1 MVTYLTGNKIEE
13 EPNLLFD
20 KADSSAV
27 HQQVYWGLRR
37 FGPYDKSIS
46 RIRLAVISPEA
57 KIAQIRSLID
67 DLNNGTPIL
76 PGGLPQFFRCSID
89 MVDEIILKSIETSEY
104 EKVGINFVET
114 HDPKNLDVVLAF
126 VPKTSRFF
134 SNTPYY
140 RLKAILAS
148 HGFSSQMITDWTF
161 ENLKWSYLN
170 LASAIFSK
178 AGGIPWVLESEMKNT
193 DMILGISISNFV
205 SYRHRAGTRPRYVGY
220 VNVFDN
226 HGGWMFIEGTA
237 TLYEKGQRIEQ
248 LKELIKKAVKRFEA
262 KKNFL
267 PRNIVLHYYKRF
279 GRQEIEATIN
289 ILNEL
294 VGECSIA
301 FVSIDDTHPMRL
313 YDLKVDDG
321 SFPRG
326 YYVYLNQNEILLST
340 TGFTTLAARRMGTP
354 KLLHINVKQYPN
366 EFISLDDIALQVFS
380 LTKLDWATVTPLI
393 REPVTLQFSR
403 EVSYLTAAI
412 SEQEWQ
418 LIVRP
423 EVNVIIN
430 TKPWFI

>member
-1 MVTYLTGNKIEE
+1 MVSFLTGNKIEN

-37 FGPYDKSIS
+37 FGPYDKSIPK
-46 RIRLAVISPEA
+46 IRLAIISPKD
-57 KIAQIRSLID
+57 KIKQIRNLID
-67 DLNNGTPIL
+67 ELNNGTIIL
-76 PGGLPQFFRCSID
+76 PGGMLQFFRCIID
-89 MVDEIILKSIETSEY
+89 ITGETTVDSLKTNEY
-104 EKVGINFVET
+104 EKAGTKFVKLN
-114 HDPKNLDVVLAF
+114 DPKNIDVVLAY
-126 VPKTSRFF
+126 VPKTSRYF

-148 HGFSSQMITDWTF
+148 EGFSSQMITEWTF

-205 SYRHRAGTRPRYVGY
+205 SYKHRAGTRPRYVGY

-226 HGGWMFIEGTA
+226 HGGWMFMEGTA
-237 TLYEKGQRIEQ
+237 TLYEKGQKAAQ
-248 LKELIKKAVKRFEA
+248 LKELITKAITKFQA

-267 PRNIVLHYYKRF
+267 PRNIVLHYYKKF
-279 GRQEIEATIN
+279 GKQEIETTIN
-289 ILNEL
+289 IMKEL

-301 FVSIDDTHPMRL
+301 FVSIDDTHPIKL

-326 YYVYLNQNEILLST
+326 YYAYLNPKNEILLST
-340 TGFTTLAARRMGTP
+340 TGFTTLAARRIGTP
-354 KLLHINVKQYPN
+354 KLLHVRVKQYPN
-366 EFISLDDIALQVFS
+366 EFIGIDDIALQVF
-380 LTKLDWATVTPLI
+380 PL
-393 REPVTLQFSR
+393 L
-403 EVSYLTAAI
+403 
-412 SEQEWQ
+412 
-418 LIVRP
+418 
-423 EVNVIIN
+423 
-430 TKPWFI
+430 

>member
-1 MVTYLTGNKIEE
+1 MVIYLTGSKIEE

-57 KIAQIRSLID
+57 KITQIRSLID

-89 MVDEIILKSIETSEY
+89 IVDEIILKSSETSEY
-104 EKVGINFVET
+104 EKAGVTFVKAN
-114 HDPKNLDVVLAF
+114 DPKNLDVVLAF

-148 HGFSSQMITDWTF
+148 EGFSSQMITDWTF

-178 AGGIPWVLESEMKNT
+178 AGGVPWVLESEMKNT

-226 HGGWMFIEGTA
+226 HGGWMFMEGTA
-237 TLYEKGQRIEQ
+237 TLYERAQRIEQ
-248 LKELIKKAVKRFEA
+248 LKELITKAVKRFEA

-267 PRNIVLHYYKRF
+267 PRNIILHYYKRF
-279 GRQEIEATIN
+279 GKQEIEAAVN

-294 VGECSIA
+294 IGDCSVA

-326 YYVYLNQNEILLST
+326 YYTYLDRNEILLST

-354 KLLHINVKQYPN
+354 KLLHVTVKQYPK

-380 LTKLDWATVTPLI
+380 LTKLDWATVTPLV

-423 EVNVIIN
+423 EVNVILN